1 MPQSSRPRA
10 GASGAPAAQNGS
22 AAGADADAERAD
34 LLGNTASIFSLGEN
48 LSALAVG
55 FGAGAGDLPDLL
67 ASDSGTSISSAPS
80 GASNRALTSS
90 AHSAHASQVRCSCSH
105 ARTTT
110 GLLLV
115 RVHRSSTVQ

>member
-1 MPQSSRPRA
+1 MYEYTRTRPHVLHVPATNHCRRGLLERMPQSSRPRA

-80 GASNRALTSS
+80 GASN
-90 AHSAHASQVRCSCSH
+90 QVRCSYEYH
-105 ARTTT
+105 I
-110 GLLLV
+110 LV
-115 RVHRSSTVQ
+115 